1 MSKEAKNIITTICD
15 EQCKLSDQLLPKH
28 CAAVTAENARKKKNA
43 KGGGKGKKE
52 RSIYLTICIYN
63 LHVLNSESG
72 LYLQATTTGLKAGP
86 GPRATEKPG
95 RT

>member
-52 RSIYLTICIYN
+52 RSI
-63 LHVLNSESG
+63 S
-72 LYLQATTTGLKAGP
+72 
-86 GPRATEKPG
+86 
-95 RT
+95 

>member
-43 KGGGKGKKE
+43 KGGGKGKKDQF
-52 RSIYLTICIYN
+52 LNNLFICM
-63 LHVLNSESG
+63 
-72 LYLQATTTGLKAGP
+72 
-86 GPRATEKPG
+86 
-95 RT
+95 

>member
-43 KGGGKGKKE
+43 KGGGKGKKDQF
-52 RSIYLTICIYN
+52 LNNLFIYN
-63 LHVLNSESG
+63 SG